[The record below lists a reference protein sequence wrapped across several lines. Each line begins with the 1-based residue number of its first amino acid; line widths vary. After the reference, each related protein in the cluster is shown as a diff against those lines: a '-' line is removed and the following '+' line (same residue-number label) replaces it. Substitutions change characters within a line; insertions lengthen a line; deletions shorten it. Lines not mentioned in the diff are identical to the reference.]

1 MTDELKVFSL
11 ICSVRCTIN
20 SNGLPATFCVPK
32 KRTKRKS
39 VLPATATYYGSI
51 VLPRH
56 DGRQRQALLLEP
68 HHQVENGKEMLFA

>member
-20 SNGLPATFCVPK
+20 SNGLPATFFVPKK

-56 DGRQRQALLLEP
+56 
-68 HHQVENGKEMLFA
+68 HQVENGKEMLFA